1 MTEAIYMNDSYLKEF
16 EATVKSVK
24 DEKFIVLDKTAFY
37 PNGGGQPFDTGKLIG
52 PDGAEYNVV
61 FVGKFNGEISHEI
74 DRSGLKEGDKVKGVI
89 NWERRYA
96 HMRYHTTAHI
106 ISAVLHKETG
116 AKISGNQIYEDK
128 LRIDFDLEN
137 FDKDALQNYVDKANN
152 EIKKNVDVEVSYLKR
167 EEAMKIPGIVKLAGA
182 LPPSIDTLRIVKI
195 GDIDMQADGGTHVKN
210 TSEIGTLELV
220 KTQNKGKNNRRIYVK
235 LS

>member
-1 MTEAIYMNDSYLKEF
+1 MTDALYMDDSYLKEF

-24 DEKFIVLDKTAFY
+24 DEKFVVLDKTAFY

-52 PDGAEYNVV
+52 PDREEYSVV
-61 FVGKFNGEISHEI
+61 FVGKFNGEISHEV
-74 DRSGLKEGDKVKGVI
+74 DKPGLKEGDKVKGVL

-106 ISAVLHKETG
+106 VSAVLHKETG
-116 AKISGNQIYEDK
+116 AKISGNQIYEYK
-128 LRIDFDLEN
+128 LRIDFNLDD
-137 FDKDALQNYVDKANN
+137 FDKDALQSYVDKANE
-152 EIKKNVDVEVSYLKR
+152 EIGKNVDVEVSYLKR

-210 TSEIGTLELV
+210 TSELGKLTLIKAE
-220 KTQNKGKNNRRIYVK
+220 NKGKNNRRIYVE